1 MKAKGRAAETKFFLH
16 SGCVSNPMNIA
27 TTYLGLNLRSP
38 FVVGA
43 SPFCDDLHLAR
54 KLEDAGAG
62 ALVMRSLFE
71 EQLEPQPPALSNTL
85 STLEGGDEFPEV
97 AEYQLSPENYLR
109 QLASLK
115 ATLSVPVIA
124 SLNGY
129 RPGHWTDF
137 AKRLE
142 GAGADAIELNLYR
155 VVTDVTVAADQI
167 EMEILETVGL
177 IAGAVRIPVAV
188 KLSPF
193 HTSIAQLAVALELAG
208 AAGVVMFNRFYQP
221 DVNTTELEVQA
232 NLRLSNPSEIL
243 LRLRWLAILAPNLRG
258 SLAASGGFH
267 NADDAIKA
275 LLTGAHV
282 VQLVSVLL
290 RHGPSILGTFVHGLT
305 AWMRA
310 HGYEQLDDF
319 RGALNLQTCRDP
331 AAFERAN
338 YIRALQSWK
347 V

>member
-1 MKAKGRAAETKFFLH
+1 
-16 SGCVSNPMNIA
+16 MNIS

-38 FVVGA
+38 FIVGA
-43 SPFCDDLHLAR
+43 SPFCDNLHLAR

-71 EQLEPQPPALSNTL
+71 EQLEPPRPRVSKTLPPSG
-85 STLEGGDEFPEV
+85 EVGEFPEV
-97 AEYQLSPENYLR
+97 AEYQLSPESYLR

-129 RPGHWTDF
+129 RPGHWIDF

-142 GAGADAIELNLYR
+142 TAGADAIELNLYR
-155 VVTDVTVAADQI
+155 VVTDVTVAADQV
-167 EMEILETVGL
+167 ETELLETVGL
-177 IAGAVRIPVAV
+177 ISGAVRIPVAV

-208 AAGVVMFNRFYQP
+208 AAGVVIFNRFYQP
-221 DVNTTELEVQA
+221 DVNTTELEVQT
-232 NLRLSNPSEIL
+232 NLRLSDPSEIL
-243 LRLRWLAILAPNLRG
+243 LRLRWLAILAPNVRG
-258 SLAASGGFH
+258 SLAATGGFH
-267 NADDAIKA
+267 TADDAIKA
-275 LLTGAHV
+275 LLTGAHAL
-282 VQLVSVLL
+282 QLVSVLL
-290 RHGPSILGTFVHGLT
+290 RHGVPVLGTIVRGLI
-305 AWMRA
+305 AWMTA
-310 HGYEQLDDF
+310 HGYERLDEF
-319 RGALNLQTCRDP
+319 RGALNLRTCRD
-331 AAFERAN
+331 ASAFERAN

>member
-1 MKAKGRAAETKFFLH
+1 MVVAL
-16 SGCVSNPMNIA
+16 NPMNIA

-71 EQLEPQPPALSNTL
+71 EQLEPARPRVSKTPPPL
-85 STLEGGDEFPEV
+85 GDVGEFPEV
-97 AEYQLSPENYLR
+97 AEYQLSPESYLR

-115 ATLSVPVIA
+115 ATLAVPVIV
-124 SLNGY
+124 SLNGN

-142 GAGADAIELNLYR
+142 AAGADAIELNLYR
-155 VVTDVTVAADQI
+155 VVTDVTIAADQI
-167 EMEILETVGL
+167 ETEILETVGL

-208 AAGVVMFNRFYQP
+208 AAGVVIFNRFYQP

-232 NLRLSNPSEIL
+232 NLRLSDPSEIL

-258 SLAASGGFH
+258 SLAATGGFH
-267 NADDAIKA
+267 TADDAIKA

-290 RHGPSILGTFVHGLT
+290 RHGAPVLGTFVRGLT
-305 AWMRA
+305 AWMRD
-310 HGYEQLDDF
+310 HGYDQLDDF
-319 RGALNLQTCRDP
+319 RGALNLRACRD
-331 AAFERAN
+331 ASAFERAN